1 MRALYSLLLWAGLAL
16 PQTSQV
22 VVIAHRGEHLQH
34 PENTLPAYQS
44 AIGLGVD
51 FIEVDVRTTADG
63 HLVVMHDSTVDSRTD
78 GQGAI
83 AKMTLKEIRA
93 LDAGIKFAPQFAG
106 TRVPTFDEVLDL
118 VRGRIGIYIDAK
130 QVSAADLV
138 AALDRHRMRE
148 TVVVYG
154 GLPLLKEIAALAPQ
168 VKVMPE
174 AVSPATLRAAIQ
186 TLRPRVIAFYARDFT
201 DDLIALAKK
210 TGAGIYVDRL
220 GPADTPAV
228 WQDAI
233 DRGATGIQTD
243 RPAALL
249 EYLRAKGY
257 RNR

>member
-1 MRALYSLLLWAGLAL
+1 MRALYSLLLLAGLAL

-22 VVIAHRGEHLQH
+22 VVIAHRGEHLEH

-63 HLVVMHDSTVDSRTD
+63 HLVVMHDGTVDSRTD
-78 GQGAI
+78 GKGAV
-83 AKMTLKEIRA
+83 AKMTLKEIQA
-93 LDAGIKFAPQFAG
+93 LDAGIKFAPHFAG
-106 TRVPTFDEVLDL
+106 ARVPTFDEVLEL

-130 QVSAADLV
+130 AVSAADLV
-138 AALDRHRMRE
+138 AALDRYKMLE
-148 TVVVYG
+148 KVVVYG
-154 GLPLLKEIAALAPQ
+154 GIPLLQEIAALRPV
-168 VKVMPE
+168 VKGMPE
-174 AVSPATLRAAIQ
+174 AVNPEVLRAAIAA
-186 TLRPRVIAFYARDFT
+186 LHPRVIAFYARDFT

-210 TGAGIYVDRL
+210 TGADIYIDRL
-220 GPADTPAV
+220 GAADTPAV

-249 EYLRAKGY
+249 DYLRAKGY
-257 RNR
+257 HR